1 MVVAKDGYITPEL
14 LEAETHW
21 LNNTLNKVEAL
32 RNVAAAC
39 EVIDMN
45 RYRIVRKQQ
54 KVMEVMA
61 TGKHRP
67 FIFVYNKN

>member
-1 MVVAKDGYITPEL
+1 MVVTKDGAISPEL

-21 LNNTLNKVEAL
+21 LNATLNKVEAL

-45 RYRIVRKQQ
+45 RYRIVRKQHR
-54 KVMEVMA
+54 VMEVMA
-61 TGKHRP
+61 SGRHRP